1 MKEYDVV
8 VIGGGPAGMGAA
20 IESSKTGAKTLLIE
34 RDNRLG
40 GILNQCIHNGF
51 GLHYFKEEL
60 TGPEYANRFVQLL
73 KDTDVDVKLNTFV
86 TRINGKKIT
95 IVSPDGAETIEPKA
109 IVLAMGCREKT
120 AGNIKLNGTRPV
132 GIMTAGQAQK
142 LVNFYGK
149 LPGKKVVILGS
160 GDIGLIMAR
169 RLTFAG
175 AKVEMVLEIMP
186 TSSGLPRNITQCLDD
201 FNIPIYYNTTIT
213 EVVGKDRV
221 EGIRY
226 ARVDDKFAPI
236 KDSEKY
242 IDCDLVILSVGLTPE
257 NDIVSNMPINPMT
270 AGFIVNEYR
279 ECADG
284 IFACGNVLQV
294 HDLVDNVTVES
305 KLAGK
310 NAGLYA
316 QGMLSKT
323 IEHSVTAGDGVRYTV
338 PNTYFEGDEDLEIFF
353 RVTKKF
359 KNSEIVI
366 FSNGIEVAKKPV
378 IALNPGEM
386 TSIKVNKSNLK
397 SDIIVLV
404 RERVWNWFVL
414 NALEVVN

>member
-1 MKEYDVV
+1 MGNYDVV
-8 VIGGGPAGMGAA
+8 IIGGGPAGMGAA
-20 IESSKTGAKTLLIE
+20 IECSKTGAKTLLIE

-60 TGPEYANRFVQLL
+60 TGPEYANRFVELL
-73 KDTDVDVKLNTFV
+73 KETNVDVMLNTFV
-86 TRINGKKIT
+86 TKITDKKIT
-95 IVSPDGAETIEPKA
+95 IVNPDGASVIEPKA

-149 LPGKKVVILGS
+149 MPGKKVVILGS

-186 TSSGLPRNITQCLDD
+186 TSSGLARNITQCLDD
-201 FNIPIYYNTTIT
+201 FDIPIHYSTTIT
-213 EVVGKDRV
+213 EVIGKDRV
-221 EGIRY
+221 EAIKY
-226 ARVDDKFAPI
+226 AKVDDKLNPI
-236 KDSEKY
+236 ESTTKTL
-242 IDCDLVILSVGLTPE
+242 DCDLVILSVGLTPE
-257 NDIVSNMPINPMT
+257 NDIVSNLKINTMT
-270 AGFIVNEYR
+270 SGFVVNEYR
-279 ECADG
+279 ECSEG

-294 HDLVDNVTVES
+294 HDLVDNVTAES
-305 KLAGK
+305 ITAGR

-316 QGMLSKT
+316 LGKLIRSK
-323 IEHSVTAGDGVRYTV
+323 EYNVTPSDGVRYTV
-338 PNTYFEGDEDLEIFF
+338 PNTYYEGDGKLEIFF
-353 RVTKKF
+353 RVTKKY
-359 KNSEIVI
+359 KNAEIVVTTN
-366 FSNGIEVAKKPV
+366 SIEVAKKPV

-386 TSIKVNKSNLK
+386 TSIVVDKNNLK
-397 SDIIVLV
+397 SDISVSI
-404 RERVWNWFVL
+404 RERV
-414 NALEVVN
+414 

>member
-1 MKEYDVV
+1 MKNYDVV
-8 VIGGGPAGMGAA
+8 IIGGGPAGMGAA
-20 IESSKTGAKTLLIE
+20 IECSKTGAKTLLIE
-34 RDNRLG
+34 RDIRLG

-60 TGPEYANRFVQLL
+60 TGPEYANRFVDLL
-73 KDTDVDVKLNTFV
+73 KDTNVDVMLNTFV
-86 TRINGKKIT
+86 TKINGKKIS
-95 IVSPDGAETIEPKA
+95 IVSPAGADVIEPKA

-175 AKVEMVLEIMP
+175 AKVEMVLELMS

-201 FNIPIYYNTTIT
+201 FNIPIHYSTTIT
-213 EVVGKDRV
+213 EVLGKDRV

-226 ARVDDKFAPI
+226 AKVDQNLKPI
-236 KDSEKY
+236 ENTMKTIEC
-242 IDCDLVILSVGLTPE
+242 DCVILSVGLTPE
-257 NDIVSNMPINPMT
+257 NDIVSNLDINPMT
-270 AGFIVNEYR
+270 GGFIVNEYR
-279 ECADG
+279 ECMDG

-294 HDLVDNVTVES
+294 HDLVDNVTAES
-305 KLAGK
+305 ILAGK

-316 QGMLSKT
+316 LGKLTRSK
-323 IEHSVTAGDGVRYTV
+323 EHSVSAGDGVRYTV
-338 PNTYFEGDEDLEIFF
+338 PNSYFDGEGELEIYF
-353 RVTKKF
+353 RVTKKYT
-359 KNSEIVI
+359 NSEIVVTM
-366 FSNGIEVAKKPV
+366 NGEDVAKRVV

-386 TSIKVNKSNLK
+386 TSIKVNKTNLK
-397 SDIIVLV
+397 SDIVVSV
-404 RERVWNWFVL
+404 RERV
-414 NALEVVN
+414 

>member
-1 MKEYDVV
+1 MKNYDVV
-8 VIGGGPAGMGAA
+8 VIGGGPAGMAAA
-20 IESSKTGAKTLLIE
+20 IECSKTGAKTLLIE

-60 TGPEYANRFVQLL
+60 TGPEYADRFVNLL
-73 KDTDVDVKLNTFV
+73 KETNTDVMLNTFV
-86 TRINGKKIT
+86 TRINGKKIN
-95 IVSPDGAETIEPKA
+95 IVSPNGAITIEPKA

-132 GIMTAGQAQK
+132 GVMTAGQAQK

-169 RLTFAG
+169 RLTLAG
-175 AKVEMVLEIMP
+175 AEVKMVLELMP
-186 TSSGLPRNITQCLDD
+186 TSSGLARNITQCLDD

-213 EVVGKDRV
+213 EVIGECRV

-226 ARVDDKFAPI
+226 AQVDDKLKPI
-236 KDSEKY
+236 ENTVKTL
-242 IDCDLVILSVGLTPE
+242 DCDLIILSVGLTPE
-257 NDIVSNMPINPMT
+257 NDIVSNIPINSMT
-270 AGFIVNEYR
+270 NGFMVNEYR

-294 HDLVDNVTVES
+294 HDLVDNVTLES
-305 KLAGK
+305 TLAGR
-310 NAGLYA
+310 NAGLYSLGKLPKA
-316 QGMLSKT
+316 
-323 IEHSVTAGDGVRYTV
+323 IEHTVSAGDGVRYTV
-338 PNTYFEGDEDLEIFF
+338 PNTYFEGEDKLEIYF
-353 RVTKKF
+353 RVTKKYT
-359 KNSEIVI
+359 NAEIVI
-366 FSNGIEVAKKPV
+366 NSKGIELKKKHV

-386 TSIKVNKSNLK
+386 TSMQIDKNELK
-397 SDIIVLV
+397 SDITVSV
-404 RERVWNWFVL
+404 RERV
-414 NALEVVN
+414 